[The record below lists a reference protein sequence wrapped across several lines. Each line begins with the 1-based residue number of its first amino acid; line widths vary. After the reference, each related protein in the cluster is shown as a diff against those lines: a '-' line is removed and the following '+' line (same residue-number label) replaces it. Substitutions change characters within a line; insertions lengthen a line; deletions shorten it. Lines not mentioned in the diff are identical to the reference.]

1 MTPSSSV
8 LPHLAGAITTHV
20 NRFRQL
26 TTSQVRRLLYTHGSP
41 RGRVVRSSRH
51 LKRLTTLGLLR
62 RVRGV
67 YAGTEEYVYMPP
79 DSKAR
84 TANMH
89 TLDISEIYTKLSESM
104 HDSSKSMLF
113 DPEPWCHVQVG
124 HMTLK
129 PDAYVDLGRMRYFL
143 ELDRGTEFRSALAQK
158 MRRYYAAY
166 ERWEE
171 PTFPLVVWIVHDADR
186 QRFINGIIKSQSEPR
201 LFVCYLFNE
210 AVERLS
216 NG

>member
-1 MTPSSSV
+1 M
-8 LPHLAGAITTHV
+8 
-20 NRFRQL
+20 L
-26 TTSQVRRLLYTHGSP
+26 TSSQVRRLVYLTGTP
-41 RGRVVRSSRH
+41 TGRAIRSRRH
-51 LKRLTTLGLLR
+51 LARLTRLGLIR
-62 RVRGV
+62 RFWGI
-67 YAGTEEYVYMPP
+67 YDGPPEYVYLPAS
-79 DSKAR
+79 SKAR

-89 TLDISEIYTKLSESM
+89 TLDISELYIRLSE
-104 HDSSKSMLF
+104 KSLQNEGLVQISANRLIF

-129 PDAYVDLGRMRYFL
+129 PDGYLDAGKMRFFL
-143 ELDRGTEFRSALAQK
+143 EIDRNTEFRSALAQK

-171 PTFPLVVWIVHDADR
+171 PTFPLVVWIVHDTDR

-201 LFVCYLFNE
+201 LFVVYLFEE
-210 AVERLS
+210 AAERLT